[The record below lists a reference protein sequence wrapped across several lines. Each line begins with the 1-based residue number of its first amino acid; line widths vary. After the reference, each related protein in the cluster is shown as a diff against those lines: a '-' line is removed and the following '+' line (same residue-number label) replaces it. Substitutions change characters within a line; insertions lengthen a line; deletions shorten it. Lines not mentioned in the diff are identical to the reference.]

1 MSEHEQNK
9 PLGESARVLR
19 CDEWENLLADALDG
33 TLSAAD
39 AAAFTRHQRECALC
53 AQMLKETEQGRS
65 WMKYLA
71 VEPEVPTDLLKKI
84 LARTSGGLQPGVAVP
99 AISLPA
105 RPAWH
110 RVMLPAL
117 RQVMELR
124 LMMTVAMAFFS
135 IALTLNLAG
144 IKLTDLRAAD
154 FQPSRLRANITR
166 QYYST
171 NEQVTKYYKNLRL
184 VYEMESRVRELRRT
198 TDTEPAPSPQ
208 PTPKPRARDGSGS
221 PSSKV
226 PKGQEVPPATDNSPR
241 QSRRNAPPA
250 EIVPAGFAPARRSG
264 ELQKQVFR
272 TLSSATEDQTRI
284 SCHATLDVAA
294 CAVFVAESRMIF
306 GNATGFHRKSGETR
320 ISCHATLDVAAC
332 AVPVGRDHM
341 RFATA
346 TKFRRKSGP
355 AQRSLV

>member
-1 MSEHEQNK
+1 MSEREENK

-39 AAAFTRHQRECALC
+39 AAAFTRHHRECVLC

-71 VEPEVPTDLLKKI
+71 VEPEVPSDLLQKI
-84 LARTSGGLQPGVAVP
+84 LARTSGGLQPGAALP

-105 RPAWH
+105 RRPGWH
-110 RVMLPAL
+110 RVMLPAV
-117 RQVMELR
+117 RQVMEPR

-144 IKLTDLRAAD
+144 VKVTDLRAAD

-208 PTPKPRARDGSGS
+208 QTPKPPARDGSGS
-221 PSSKV
+221 PSSTV
-226 PKGQEVPPATDNSPR
+226 PKGQQVPPATDNRPR

-250 EIVPAGFAPARRSG
+250 EVVPAGFAPAGRK
-264 ELQKQVFR
+264 EKFEKVVFR
-272 TLSSATEDQTRI
+272 ALPSTTEDQVRI
-284 SCHATLDVAA
+284 SCHVALDTAVCAAFAT
-294 CAVFVAESRMIF
+294 ESRMKCA
-306 GNATGFHRKSGETR
+306 NPTRFHRKYGE
-320 ISCHATLDVAAC
+320 
-332 AVPVGRDHM
+332 
-341 RFATA
+341 
-346 TKFRRKSGP
+346 

>member
-1 MSEHEQNK
+1 MSEREQNK

-39 AAAFTRHQRECALC
+39 AAAFTRHHRECVLC

-71 VEPEVPTDLLKKI
+71 VEPEVPSDLLQKI
-84 LARTSGGLQPGVAVP
+84 LARTSGGLQPGAALP

-105 RPAWH
+105 RRPGWH
-110 RVMLPAL
+110 RVMLPAV
-117 RQVMELR
+117 RQVMEPR

-144 IKLTDLRAAD
+144 VKVTDLRAAD

-208 PTPKPRARDGSGS
+208 QTPKPPARDGSGS
-221 PSSKV
+221 PSSTV
-226 PKGQEVPPATDNSPR
+226 PKGQQVPPATDNRPR

-250 EIVPAGFAPARRSG
+250 EVVPAGFAPAGRK
-264 ELQKQVFR
+264 EKFEKVVFR
-272 TLSSATEDQTRI
+272 ASPSTTEDQVRI
-284 SCHATLDVAA
+284 SCHVALDTAVCAAFAT
-294 CAVFVAESRMIF
+294 ESRMKCA
-306 GNATGFHRKSGETR
+306 NPTRFHRKYGE
-320 ISCHATLDVAAC
+320 
-332 AVPVGRDHM
+332 
-341 RFATA
+341 
-346 TKFRRKSGP
+346 

>member
-1 MSEHEQNK
+1 MSEREQNK

-39 AAAFTRHQRECALC
+39 AAAFSRHHRECVLC

-65 WMKYLA
+65 WMQYLA
-71 VEPEVPTDLLKKI
+71 VEPEVPADLLKKI
-84 LARTSGGLQPGVAVP
+84 LGRTTGGLQPGVAVP

-105 RPAWH
+105 RRPAWH
-110 RVMLPAL
+110 RVMLPAV
-117 RQVMELR
+117 RQVMEPR

-144 IKLTDLRAAD
+144 VKVTDLRASD

-208 PTPKPRARDGSGS
+208 QTPKPPARDGSGS
-221 PSSKV
+221 PSSTV
-226 PKGQEVPPATDNSPR
+226 PKGQQVPPATENSPR

-250 EIVPAGFAPARRSG
+250 EIVPAGFAPAGRG
-264 ELQKQVFR
+264 TKFEKEVFR
-272 TLSSATEDQTRI
+272 ALPSTTEDQ
-284 SCHATLDVAA
+284 A
-294 CAVFVAESRMIF
+294 
-306 GNATGFHRKSGETR
+306 
-320 ISCHATLDVAAC
+320 
-332 AVPVGRDHM
+332 
-341 RFATA
+341 
-346 TKFRRKSGP
+346 
-355 AQRSLV
+355 RSLV

>member
-9 PLGESARVLR
+9 PMGVSARVLR
-19 CDEWENLLADALDG
+19 CDEWETLLADALDG

-39 AAAFTRHQRECALC
+39 AAAFTRHHRECVLC

-71 VEPEVPTDLLKKI
+71 EEPEVPAGLLQKI

-110 RVMLPAL
+110 RVMLPAV
-117 RQVMELR
+117 RQVMEPR
-124 LMMTVAMAFFS
+124 FMMTLAMAFFS

-144 IKLTDLRAAD
+144 VKVTDLRASD

-208 PTPKPRARDGSGS
+208 PTPKPPVRDGTGS
-221 PSSKV
+221 PSSTV
-226 PKGQEVPPATDNSPR
+226 PKGQQVPPATDNSPR
-241 QSRRNAPPA
+241 QSKRNAPPA
-250 EIVPAGFAPARRSG
+250 EIVPARFAPAGRSG
-264 ELQKQVFR
+264 KLQQEVLR
-272 TLSSATEDQTRI
+272 ALPSITEYQTRI
-284 SCHATLDVAA
+284 SCHAALAA
-294 CAVFVAESRMIF
+294 FFTQSRMKF
-306 GNATGFHRKSGETR
+306 ANVTKLHRKSRE
-320 ISCHATLDVAAC
+320 
-332 AVPVGRDHM
+332 
-341 RFATA
+341 
-346 TKFRRKSGP
+346 